1 MGGQISMELTVKK
14 TDLVRELSLGQG
26 VVEKKTT
33 IPVLSNVLFEAGESG
48 ITLTVTDLELGVRS
62 VCPAVVKKGGSTT
75 IPARKL
81 LDYVRLL
88 PDAELAIQ
96 VNESHSVS
104 IVCGR
109 SRTRVAGMSRDNFPE
124 LPRMPAPI
132 TQIPASLLV
141 NTIGKTIFAI
151 ASEESRYTLTG
162 SLMLLEPD
170 SLAMVATDGHRL
182 SFIKADHPFEGITG
196 EVQALVPKKAMA
208 EVLKI
213 ASEADSSAG
222 IDFATDENHLFFQ
235 CGQRLLISRK
245 LTGQFPDYERVLPE
259 AAGNSV
265 VLNREEMAAA
275 IRRVAQFADD
285 RSHAVRLEV
294 GSGEL
299 RLEAS
304 GSDAGESEESLPVGY
319 EGKELKIG
327 FNSQYLLDFM
337 GVAETELVEFLFTD
351 NESAGQLQLN
361 PPPEGYN
368 YRYVV
373 MPMRV

>member
-1 MGGQISMELTVKK
+1 MISMELTVRK

-33 IPVLSNVLFEAGESG
+33 IPVLSNVLVEATESS

-62 VCPAVVKKGGSTT
+62 VCPAVVEKSGSTT

-96 VNESHSVS
+96 VNEKHSVS

-162 SLMLLEPD
+162 SLLVLKQD
-170 SLAMVATDGHRL
+170 SLTMVATDGHRL
-182 SFIKADHPFEGITG
+182 AFIKADCSLEGITG
-196 EVQALVPKKAMA
+196 EVQALVPKTAMA

-213 ASEADSSAG
+213 ASEAEGSAG

-235 CGQRLLISRK
+235 CGRRLLISRK

-259 AAGNSV
+259 VQGNSLI
-265 VLNREEMAAA
+265 LNREEITAA

-285 RSHAVRLEV
+285 RSHAVRLQV
-294 GSGEL
+294 SSGEL
-299 RLEAS
+299 KLEAS
-304 GSDAGESEESLPVGY
+304 GSEVGESEESLAVDY

-337 GVAETELVEFLFTD
+337 SVAETEVVELRVTN

-361 PPPEGYN
+361 PESEGYS